1 MAYFVVK
8 IIRYIVSYE
17 NQYYTIMRI
26 NALSVANY
34 FIELAQ
40 RDEVSITQLGLMKR
54 VYIAHGFSLA
64 LLNFSLLDS
73 RFDEVEA
80 WKYGPV
86 IPSVYHSFKCYRNGP
101 ITDKTIIVEWDEHSH
116 TENYVFPDLNDNRA
130 RMIVEMVW
138 DRYKGYT
145 DSEMVTLTHKEGTPW
160 ALCYEE
166 GMNNKIPDSY
176 TKLYY
181 TKFVNNIVES
191 SKK

>member
-73 RFDEVEA
+73 RFDDVEA

-116 TENYVFPDLNDNRA
+116 TENYVFPDLNDTVYRKSNTG
-130 RMIVEMVW
+130 I
-138 DRYKGYT
+138 
-145 DSEMVTLTHKEGTPW
+145 
-160 ALCYEE
+160 
-166 GMNNKIPDSY
+166 
-176 TKLYY
+176 
-181 TKFVNNIVES
+181 
-191 SKK
+191 